1 MTTIGGTGSAHHPLR
16 ALWVHE
22 LQHARA
28 HRPLQ
33 AQWVSEM
40 TTVGGTGSA
49 HHPVPALRVSEL
61 SHARARHPVRT
72 GAALLRQ
79 RGRLCRLAAMP
90 ARPRRQN
97 AQLRDRTCRTEKV
110 PPTLSRRPPQ
120 FSPAPTYASPPSS
133 ESESLSSSPSGFS
146 STGCP
151 YPSTAK
157 HASVSA
163 AVTATTGAPSG
174 CRDSEDDTIVLEVRH
189 RQIPPPL
196 CPRLCAHGRAM
207 GGRWAGD
214 GRAMGGRWA
223 GDGRAMGGRWA
234 GDGRAMADGR
244 AMGAAPPPCF
254 AAA

>member
-1 MTTIGGTGSAHHPLR
+1 MTTIGGTGSAHHPLC

-79 RGRLCRLAAMP
+79 RGRLCRLAAACPRVHAARMRSCVIEP
-90 ARPRRQN
+90 AALKKCRQ
-97 AQLRDRTCRTEKV
+97 RSRGDRH
-110 PPTLSRRPPQ
+110 Q

-133 ESESLSSSPSGFS
+133 ESESLTSSPSGFS

-163 AVTATTGAPSG
+163 AITATTGAPSG
-174 CRDSEDDTIVLEVRH
+174 CRDR
-189 RQIPPPL
+189 
-196 CPRLCAHGRAM
+196 RAM
-207 GGRWAGD
+207 GGRDGRGD
-214 GRAMGGRWA
+214 GRAG
-223 GDGRAMGGRWA
+223 
-234 GDGRAMADGR
+234 DGR
-244 AMGAAPPPCF
+244 AMGAAPTPCF